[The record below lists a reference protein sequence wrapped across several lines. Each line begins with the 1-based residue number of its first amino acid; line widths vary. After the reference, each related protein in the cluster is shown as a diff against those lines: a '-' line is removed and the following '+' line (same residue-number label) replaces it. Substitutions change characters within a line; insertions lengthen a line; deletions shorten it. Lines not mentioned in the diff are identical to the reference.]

1 MGDVR
6 DDVVVGEGDVGLLR
20 CVDEVRAQIALLE
33 WAEVAFRVRATVSAG
48 VGAADWVFFSDDGE
62 EGGVVS
68 CVDGVGE
75 VVVGIFDEDGAGDV
89 AFLYHCSHGI
99 DDISRLLLGV
109 EEFEFAAFFRC
120 QDVKEL
126 LKCCEA
132 NAVLYY

>member
-6 DDVVVGEGDVGLLR
+6 DDVVVGEGDVGFLR
-20 CVDEVRAQIALLE
+20 RVDEVRAEIALLE
-33 WAEVAFRVRATVSAG
+33 WAEVAFRVRAVMRAG
-48 VGAADWVFFSDDGE
+48 IGAADWVFFSDDGE
-62 EGGVVS
+62 EGRVIS

-75 VVVGIFDEDGAGDV
+75 VVVGIFDKDGARDI
-89 AFLYHCSHGI
+89 AFLYHCSHCI

-109 EEFEFAAFFRC
+109 EEFEFAAFFRS

-132 NAVLYY
+132 IAVLYY